1 MFRTSFYVLPKQLER
16 NDEIW
21 YNIIQQFKSFSKK
34 HDLLSELNNIF
45 CISDEVHRTQ
55 LSIESKLIKTDKGI
69 ETTYGYVALEFS
81 QRNILRLY
89 ELCRSMNLLLY

>member
-45 CISDEVHRTQ
+45 CISDEAHRTQ
-55 LSIESKLIKTDKGI
+55 LSIESKLIKSDKGI
-69 ETTYGYVALEFS
+69 
-81 QRNILRLY
+81 
-89 ELCRSMNLLLY
+89 